1 VLPTGLVT
9 DPGFLAHDTGPS
21 HPESPQRLEAI
32 TRRLDASDVRDRLVR
47 LPAPLV
53 DRTWLET
60 VHTARHVDRLAEASP
75 EHGRV
80 YLDADT
86 PMSPG
91 SYRAALQAVGGTL
104 AAVDAVMEGRV
115 ANAFCA
121 IRPPGHHAEPTRA
134 MGFCLFNNVAVAA
147 RYIQQRHG
155 LARVLILDWDVH
167 HGNGTQAAFYHDP
180 TVLYVSLHQYPWYP
194 GTGSADERGAGPG
207 EGYTL
212 NVPMAA
218 GRGDEEYLKAF
229 DAQIG
234 PTVRAFAPEF
244 ILISAGFDAH
254 RDDPLAMMNVTEA
267 GYRAMTDAVNAW
279 ASASAAHRI
288 VSCLEGGYNLTAL
301 ADSVDTH
308 VRTLAG
314 LSASSTSP

>member
-1 VLPTGLVT
+1 LPTGLVT

-21 HPESPQRLEAI
+21 HPESPRRLEAI
-32 TRRLDASDVRDRLVR
+32 QRRLESSDVSKRLLR

-60 VHTARHVDRLAEASP
+60 VHTPRHVDRIESVAP
-75 EHGRV
+75 ENGYV

-104 AAVDAVMEGRV
+104 AAIDAVMEGRI

-147 RYIQQRHG
+147 RYVQRRHHVD
-155 LARVLILDWDVH
+155 RVLILDWDVH
-167 HGNGTQAAFYHDP
+167 HGNGTQAAFYDDA

-194 GTGSADERGAGPG
+194 GTGSADERGDGAG

-212 NVPMAA
+212 NVPLAA
-218 GRGDEEYLKAF
+218 GRGDDEYLSAF
-229 DAQIG
+229 DVRIA
-234 PTVRAFAPEF
+234 PAVRAFAPEF
-244 ILISAGFDAH
+244 VLISAGFDAH
-254 RDDPLAMMNVTEA
+254 RDDPLAMMNLTEA
-267 GYRAMTDAVNAW
+267 GYRAMTDAVLTW
-279 ASASAAHRI
+279 AAESAHGRI

-301 ADSVDTH
+301 ANSVETH
-308 VRTLAG
+308 VRTLAK
-314 LSASSTSP
+314 SPS

>member
-21 HPESPQRLEAI
+21 HPESPRRLEAI
-32 TRRLDASDVRDRLVR
+32 LQRLESSDVFKRLVR
-47 LPAPLV
+47 LAAPLV

-60 VHTARHVDRLAEASP
+60 VHTPRHVDRLESVSP
-75 EHGRV
+75 DQGYV

-104 AAVDAVMEGRV
+104 AAIDAVMDGRA

-147 RYIQQRHG
+147 RYVQRRYG
-155 LARVLILDWDVH
+155 LVRVLILDWDVH
-167 HGNGTQAAFYHDP
+167 HGNGTQHAFYDDP

-194 GTGSADERGAGPG
+194 GTGAADERGDGPG
-207 EGYTL
+207 EGFTL

-218 GRGDEEYLKAF
+218 GRGDVEYLAAF
-229 DAQIG
+229 DARIA
-234 PTVRAFAPEF
+234 PVVRAFAPEF
-244 ILISAGFDAH
+244 VLISAGFDAH

-267 GYRAMTDAVNAW
+267 GYRAMTEAVLAW
-279 ASASAAHRI
+279 AAASARGRI

-301 ADSVDTH
+301 ADSVEMH
-308 VRTLAG
+308 VRTLAKPP
-314 LSASSTSP
+314 A

>member
-1 VLPTGLVT
+1 MLPTGLVT
-9 DPGFLAHDTGPS
+9 DPGFLAHNTGPS
-21 HPESPQRLEAI
+21 HPESPRRLEAI
-32 TRRLDASDVRDRLVR
+32 LRRLESTDLSKRLVR

-53 DRTWLET
+53 DRRWLET
-60 VHTARHVDRLAEASP
+60 VHTPRHVDRIESAAP
-75 EHGRV
+75 EQGYV

-104 AAVDAVMEGRV
+104 AAIDAVMAGRI

-121 IRPPGHHAEPTRA
+121 IRPPGHHAEPARA

-147 RYIQQRHG
+147 RYVQRQHG
-155 LARVLILDWDVH
+155 LGRVLILDWDVH
-167 HGNGTQAAFYHDP
+167 HGNGTQAAFYDDP

-194 GTGSADERGAGPG
+194 GTGGADERGAGPG

-218 GRGDEEYLKAF
+218 GRGDEEYLAAF
-229 DAQIG
+229 DAQIT
-234 PTVRAFAPEF
+234 PAVRAFAPEF

-254 RDDPLAMMNVTEA
+254 RDDPLAMMELTET
-267 GYRAMTDAVNAW
+267 GYRAMTEIVNGWAA
-279 ASASAAHRI
+279 ASANGRI

-301 ADSVDTH
+301 ADSATTH
-308 VRTLAG
+308 VRALAG
-314 LSASSTSP
+314 LST